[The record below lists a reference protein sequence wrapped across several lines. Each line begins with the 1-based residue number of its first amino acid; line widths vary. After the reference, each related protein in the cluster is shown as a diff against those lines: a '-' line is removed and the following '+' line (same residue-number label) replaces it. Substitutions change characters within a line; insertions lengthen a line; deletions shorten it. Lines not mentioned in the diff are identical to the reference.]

1 MSYIGENVAVADF
14 SKQTFPADS
23 LEKVFTLSSSV
34 ANSSCLIV
42 SVGGVIQEPDV
53 AYTASGT
60 TLTFSV
66 APTTGNDVYVI
77 YIGKELPKTTHG
89 DNTITNA
96 LIPDGSITSDKIQ
109 SLVPSKLTGA
119 LPAIDGSAL
128 TGIAVNT
135 DSLEDNIALLG
146 FKLAAN
152 NALAKYN
159 LVDRTIDEYQDATG
173 IDAYNGTA
181 ATSGLTDVGNT
192 EHTVTNT
199 GSVAISTSIKKVGTA
214 SIEFTR
220 ANSSTLGVAAHS
232 DFVFGTAD
240 FTIEA
245 WIYVSNLGVRNYIM
259 GNRSVQTDTVW
270 TLVTKNDGKLWW
282 SHYSENLMDSGTTL
296 TVNTWHHV
304 AITSLSRAM
313 TMWLDGVAV
322 DTYTNTRTYSTSAQL
337 MIGLDGDGGQGS
349 SNYFGGNLDE
359 VRISNVA
366 RYTSGFT
373 PSTSAFTS
381 DANTKLLLNG
391 EVIAAVPNTGSSS
404 SITAGGTGTGKYY
417 QGESLQA
424 GTLDSTTDVLLHFDE
439 ATFVDSSTH
448 SRTVSNSVGSRSA
461 TKSKF
466 GGYSLRTTTSPV
478 TGLTVT
484 HTTTKTLCD
493 AFTIDYW
500 FNFDAIVNNQYFYWG
515 TTDLHWGMRFG
526 MSGDNKMQWYLGPGT
541 GDWTISAQ
549 SPGTQNGILGT
560 KTDWVAG
567 QWYHHAQVYDG
578 TSYKM
583 YVDGVQDGDALV
595 TSNKISNG
603 VGTGITQS
611 YVGRNSVGSFN
622 GYFDEFRISSGAR
635 WTSDFT
641 PPTTAY
647 PEDILTAGAD
657 MNLISTSTTAST
669 APTKGDITVLIEDNL
684 GTATINTDIKGYV
697 SRDGGTGWDQ
707 GTLIHEGTW
716 GTNKKVLSFHDQTFS
731 NSASGTDMKY
741 KIETANQSYT
751 VSDTSSTNSYTGAN
765 QTFTVPAGITSITF
779 TGWGAGG
786 GGGAPGGI
794 GGGGG
799 FISGNVTVTP
809 GEVLDVKVGGGG
821 QNSGQNNGYDH
832 GGGGGGTGIYRGA
845 TVLAI
850 AGAGGGGS
858 GHGAGKATGGSGGG
872 TTGGTAQVNSGGAAL
887 GGTQSA
893 GGQGTSGGANTY
905 GSLNQGGSVM
915 DVAGGDGAGGYNGGG
930 KGDND
935 AGSWTFN
942 SGGGG
947 GGYYGGSSGG
957 ESSSSTGPG
966 AGGSSLTAGTNT
978 QAPAYTGAAAN
989 NTHANY
995 VAGVGVG
1002 GAAMAHGGNG
1012 LAIITYSE
1020 VSGKQT
1026 RIHATS
1032 LAWS

>member
-96 LIPDGSITSDKIQ
+96 LIPDGIITSDKIQ

-173 IDAYNGTA
+173 IDASA
-181 ATSGLTDVGNT
+181 S
-192 EHTVTNT
+192 TNE
-199 GSVAISTSIKKVGTA
+199 S
-214 SIEFTR
+214 
-220 ANSSTLGVAAHS
+220 
-232 DFVFGTAD
+232 
-240 FTIEA
+240 
-245 WIYVSNLGVRNYIM
+245 
-259 GNRSVQTDTVW
+259 
-270 TLVTKNDGKLWW
+270 
-282 SHYSENLMDSGTTL
+282 
-296 TVNTWHHV
+296 
-304 AITSLSRAM
+304 
-313 TMWLDGVAV
+313 
-322 DTYTNTRTYSTSAQL
+322 
-337 MIGLDGDGGQGS
+337 
-349 SNYFGGNLDE
+349 
-359 VRISNVA
+359 
-366 RYTSGFT
+366 
-373 PSTSAFTS
+373 
-381 DANTKLLLNG
+381 
-391 EVIAAVPNTGSSS
+391 
-404 SITAGGTGTGKYY
+404 AGGTGTGKYY

>member
-14 SKQTFPADS
+14 SKQTFTANS
-23 LEKVFTLSSSV
+23 STTVFTLSSSV

-96 LIPDGSITSDKIQ
+96 LIPDGSITNDKIQ
-109 SLVPSKLTGA
+109 SLAPSKLTGA

-128 TGIAVNT
+128 TGVSVNT

-173 IDAYNGTA
+173 IDASA
-181 ATSGLTDVGNT
+181 S
-192 EHTVTNT
+192 TNE
-199 GSVAISTSIKKVGTA
+199 S
-214 SIEFTR
+214 
-220 ANSSTLGVAAHS
+220 
-232 DFVFGTAD
+232 
-240 FTIEA
+240 
-245 WIYVSNLGVRNYIM
+245 
-259 GNRSVQTDTVW
+259 
-270 TLVTKNDGKLWW
+270 
-282 SHYSENLMDSGTTL
+282 
-296 TVNTWHHV
+296 
-304 AITSLSRAM
+304 
-313 TMWLDGVAV
+313 
-322 DTYTNTRTYSTSAQL
+322 
-337 MIGLDGDGGQGS
+337 
-349 SNYFGGNLDE
+349 
-359 VRISNVA
+359 
-366 RYTSGFT
+366 
-373 PSTSAFTS
+373 
-381 DANTKLLLNG
+381 
-391 EVIAAVPNTGSSS
+391 
-404 SITAGGTGTGKYY
+404 AGGTGTGKYY
-417 QGESLQA
+417 HGESLQA

-466 GGYSLRTTTSPV
+466 GGYSLRTTTSPT

-500 FNFDAIVNNQYFYWG
+500 FNFDAVVDNQYFYWG
-515 TTDLHWGMRFG
+515 TADLHWGMRFSMPG
-526 MSGDNKMQWYLGPGT
+526 AAANKMQWYLGPGT

-595 TSNKISNG
+595 TSDKISNG

-635 WTSDFT
+635 WTSNFT

-647 PEDILTAGAD
+647 PEDIITPGAD

-697 SRDGGTGWDQ
+697 SRNGGTGWDQ
-707 GTLIHEGTW
+707 GTLVHEGTW

-751 VSDTSSTNSYTGAN
+751 AGTAALDDASSGAHVGTAIADATSSTAQKKFGTASLYFDGTGDYITYPAHADFNSIGTGDYTIESWVYPTNTTGNQNHDYIMGTNSWDGSNNYSWFLGMSGDGSSGTSRKFQFPLYNGGSNPGLLSPLTYAPNVWYHIAVVRSGSTTTMYVNGTAVQTLAGNHHLGGTGVLQVGNGHGTSPWQGYIDELRISNTARYTGA
-765 QTFTVPAGITSITF
+765 FTPSTTAFTSDANTKF
-779 TGWGAGG
+779 LLHGEE
-786 GGGAPGGI
+786 GAP
-794 GGGGG
+794 
-799 FISGNVTVTP
+799 T
-809 GEVLDVKVGGGG
+809 
-821 QNSGQNNGYDH
+821 
-832 GGGGGGTGIYRGA
+832 
-845 TVLAI
+845 
-850 AGAGGGGS
+850 
-858 GHGAGKATGGSGGG
+858 
-872 TTGGTAQVNSGGAAL
+872 
-887 GGTQSA
+887 
-893 GGQGTSGGANTY
+893 
-905 GSLNQGGSVM
+905 
-915 DVAGGDGAGGYNGGG
+915 
-930 KGDND
+930 
-935 AGSWTFN
+935 
-942 SGGGG
+942 
-947 GGYYGGSSGG
+947 
-957 ESSSSTGPG
+957 
-966 AGGSSLTAGTNT
+966 
-978 QAPAYTGAAAN
+978 
-989 NTHANY
+989 
-995 VAGVGVG
+995 
-1002 GAAMAHGGNG
+1002 
-1012 LAIITYSE
+1012 
-1020 VSGKQT
+1020 GKQT